1 MTTTFFAMSGLVNCI
16 VALGSGLVVL
26 VYNWKGKIN
35 RIYFLLSMSMAFWSF
50 NYWMWL
56 SATNAESA
64 LFWAWLMALGTL
76 TIPVTYFHV
85 LVEILGI
92 NKKFLIKSAYI
103 ITAIVAIFS
112 PFDFFIK
119 GVSPKLF
126 FNFWPMPGPLYSF
139 VVVCIYGPIVL
150 YSFFLI
156 IKNYRNSA
164 DVKQTQLFFLLM
176 GSILGWTGG
185 LTNFLLWYNI
195 PIPPYGNFF
204 VAVYTLFI
212 GYAIL
217 KNRLFQTKVIAAE
230 IFTFSIWV
238 FLVFKTSLSADYAE
252 FVVNALAL
260 GGTIVVGFLLIHSV
274 MAEIK
279 YREKITKAYEVEKR
293 ARRDIAKLD
302 KTKSQFIMI
311 TQHNLRAPLGTMRL
325 YVSSILEGVYGQVP
339 NTLLKPIEAIK
350 ISTIKLISIAD
361 EFLAISQLQT
371 GKEIAL
377 LKSEV
382 EITPVIEEI
391 IEEGRFEIN
400 ERGLKIKFTSDSECN
415 KIKITADR
423 RLLKSALR
431 NFVDNA
437 IKYTKKGDININ
449 LKKEG
454 EKIKIIVK
462 DKGIGITK
470 KELKNLFTRLFER
483 GERAKKMDAGGKG
496 IGLYLSKQIIEIHK
510 GRVSAVSD
518 GENLGSTFTI
528 ELPISNK

>member
-1 MTTTFFAMSGLVNCI
+1 
-16 VALGSGLVVL
+16 
-26 VYNWKGKIN
+26 
-35 RIYFLLSMSMAFWSF
+35 
-50 NYWMWL
+50 
-56 SATNAESA
+56 
-64 LFWAWLMALGTL
+64 
-76 TIPVTYFHV
+76 
-85 LVEILGI
+85 
-92 NKKFLIKSAYI
+92 
-103 ITAIVAIFS
+103 
-112 PFDFFIK
+112 
-119 GVSPKLF
+119 
-126 FNFWPMPGPLYSF
+126 
-139 VVVCIYGPIVL
+139 
-150 YSFFLI
+150 
-156 IKNYRNSA
+156 
-164 DVKQTQLFFLLM
+164 
-176 GSILGWTGG
+176 
-185 LTNFLLWYNI
+185 
-195 PIPPYGNFF
+195 
-204 VAVYTLFI
+204 
-212 GYAIL
+212 
-217 KNRLFQTKVIAAE
+217 
-230 IFTFSIWV
+230 
-238 FLVFKTSLSADYAE
+238 
-252 FVVNALAL
+252 
-260 GGTIVVGFLLIHSV
+260 